1 MPYKL
6 QKMPVCATEIQGSKP
21 TNNFDSERDGIIKM
35 LSSNGR
41 VPENKTYTCANETT
55 TVNAN
60 SDSIIDIRRRRRK
73 YKKSVKASTM
83 DHFKGLEL
91 AKMSTDD
98 SFDGPNSVQRA
109 SKLSMNDLLHDLNRI
124 RRISVAGGDILGDN
138 SNRIKKCEGNGMLG
152 RNEKNRRKSTNSS
165 IEAQNKAE
173 MKSIILD
180 PENSLHSP
188 RQLDYALPQGKFF
201 KNNMEVKMFKQ
212 VTLHCKN

>member
-1 MPYKL
+1 
-6 QKMPVCATEIQGSKP
+6 MPVCATELQGSKP
-21 TNNFDSERDGIIKM
+21 TNNIDSESDGIINM
-35 LSSNGR
+35 ISSNGR
-41 VPENKTYTCANETT
+41 VPDNKTYTCANETT
-55 TVNAN
+55 TAVNVN

-73 YKKSVKASTM
+73 YKKSIKSSKM

-91 AKMSTDD
+91 AKISTDD

-124 RRISVAGGDILGDN
+124 RRISVASGEILGDN
-138 SNRIKKCEGNGMLG
+138 SNRIKKCDGNGILS

-165 IEAQNKAE
+165 LEAQHKAE

-188 RQLDYALPQGKFF
+188 RQQDYALPQGKIF
-201 KNNMEVKMFKQ
+201 KNIREVKLFKQ